1 MLDTVSVV
9 GSAISG
15 SLDMKRKDDEDSA
28 IGAELLNTVRIV
40 SMVTSQIS
48 YASFGVSI
56 PSGERES
63 FSVFSLL
70 GIPE

>member
-15 SLDMKRKDDEDSA
+15 WRGTKRKDDGDSA
-28 IGAELLNTVRIV
+28 IGAELLNTVRTA

-63 FSVFSLL
+63 FCVFSLP